1 MASFP
6 WLRRL
11 HGLRQLHHICS
22 ILRILGVKKGSKS
35 FSSLQD
41 DAQAA
46 RCLLL
51 RQDRC
56 LLLRQDRCLLL
67 RQDRCLLV
75 RQGAALSHQ
84 FTSVLSQ
91 QKTSVLSQQQT
102 SVLSQQQTSV
112 LSQQKTFGCF
122 GVILGRSKMIL
133 TPFLHQKCAKWNK
146 FGGAGG
152 AHGATETTPWAATRR
167 GLGLREFS
175 KKTPSNDLEPDGAAG
190 QCHPRYWLGP

>member
-1 MASFP
+1 MGNSQSPQARVERGSAERPMASFP

-11 HGLRQLHHICS
+11 HRLRRLRHICS

-67 RQDRCLLV
+67 RQDRCLLLRQDRCLLLRQDRCKIL
-75 RQGAALSHQ
+75 RQGWSRRLKSAACRPNRE
-84 FTSVLSQ
+84 FWNSVG
-91 QKTSVLSQQQT
+91 TRPART
-102 SVLSQQQTSV
+102 
-112 LSQQKTFGCF
+112 
-122 GVILGRSKMIL
+122 
-133 TPFLHQKCAKWNK
+133 
-146 FGGAGG
+146 GAD
-152 AHGATETTPWAATRR
+152 RR
-167 GLGLREFS
+167 GPGESPDMVSR
-175 KKTPSNDLEPDGAAG
+175 TPKRTLPIHAQRPG
-190 QCHPRYWLGP
+190 